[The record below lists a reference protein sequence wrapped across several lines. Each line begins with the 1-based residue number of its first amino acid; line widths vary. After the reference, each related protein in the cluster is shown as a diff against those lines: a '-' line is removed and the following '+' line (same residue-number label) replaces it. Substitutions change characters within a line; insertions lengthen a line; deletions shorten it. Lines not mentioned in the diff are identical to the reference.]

1 MIVSQERNHSDDRFK
16 MNIYIQTIRWNLIL
30 YKECLKNFF
39 RELANY
45 PTFFR
50 EAHTLRRQLVTDGSP
65 WLIRNMPLLLEKPS
79 AGGMNSGRGHYF
91 FQDLWAAR
99 HIYRANPK
107 RHVDVGS
114 RVDGFIAHVA
124 VFREIEMIDIRPVDE
139 IENVKSLVADFM
151 QPNMPYEAICDSA
164 SSLSVIE
171 HFGLGRY
178 GDPIDVNGAMKGM
191 INLHRL
197 LKPGGTLYFSV
208 PIGPLSIVFNAHR
221 IFSLDYLLNEMFQ
234 GRFTLDEFSFV
245 DDAGFLHENIPLT
258 DDVIR
263 TNAGCSFGCGLFK
276 LIKI

>member
-1 MIVSQERNHSDDRFK
+1 MS
-16 MNIYIQTIRWNLIL
+16 NIYIQTIRWNLIL
-30 YKECLKNFF
+30 YKENLRVFF

-45 PTFFR
+45 PAFFR
-50 EAHTLRRQLVTDGSP
+50 EAHVLRSQLQSDSP
-65 WLIRNMPLLLEKPS
+65 WDIHKAMPLLLEKTS
-79 AGGMNSGRGHYF
+79 TGGGNSGRGHYF

-107 RHVDVGS
+107 RHIDVGS

-124 VFREIEMIDIRPVDE
+124 VFREIEIIDIRPVDE
-139 IENVKSLVADFM
+139 IANVKSLVADFM

-164 SSLSVIE
+164 SSLSVVE

-178 GDPIDVNGAMKGM
+178 GDPIDINGAMQGM

-221 IFSLDYLLNEMFQ
+221 VFSLDYLLREMFR
-234 GRFTLDEFSFV
+234 GRFRLDEFSFV
-245 DDAGFLHENIPLT
+245 DDAGFLHENILLT
-258 DDVIR
+258 DEVIK
-263 TNAGCSFGCGLFK
+263 TNAGCSFGCGLFR
-276 LIKI
+276 LTKI